1 MRDNSKILAAGMA
14 INMPAIA
21 DPLKSEAYEREM
33 RIFINFKKKPN
44 VLLMN
49 KLIKLKGVKL
59 EKRQGAL

>member
-1 MRDNSKILAAGMA
+1 MA